1 MIVAKLF
8 DWKNETWLS
17 LGRFCGKQFPPT
29 ITTSGENMKIL
40 FRSNGNHQGDGFR
53 VSLLFLVASQIQI
66 SDGLAFLVYNQMR
79 WKVGCGGEFDAPTG
93 QITSPNYPQRYG
105 DNLMCNYTIRASE
118 DTYIVAHFVD
128 KFDIESH
135 TLCVYDRLSA
145 YQGNSSASPPIG
157 RFCGSQPPAP
167 IVSRSNLFLQF
178 RTDGSISKSGFK
190 LNYTTQ
196 GQGCW
201 KNLVFCRHVN
211 SISRIFYSECGG
223 RISFPTIISSPSH
236 PDTYYNNLNCTWR
249 IEAPIDQVVDIK

>member
-1 MIVAKLF
+1 M
-8 DWKNETWLS
+8 
-17 LGRFCGKQFPPT
+17 
-29 ITTSGENMKIL
+29 
-40 FRSNGNHQGDGFR
+40 
-53 VSLLFLVASQIQI
+53 
-66 SDGLAFLVYNQMR
+66 SDGLDFFFYNQMR

-105 DNLMCNYTIRASE
+105 DNLMCNYTIRASD

-145 YQGNSSASPPIG
+145 YQGNSSASLPIG

-196 GQGCW
+196 GQEC
-201 KNLVFCRHVN
+201 KDNLLFRVDIEIQFVVY
-211 SISRIFYSECGG
+211 ILECGG
-223 RISFPTIISSPSH
+223 RITTPTIISSPSH